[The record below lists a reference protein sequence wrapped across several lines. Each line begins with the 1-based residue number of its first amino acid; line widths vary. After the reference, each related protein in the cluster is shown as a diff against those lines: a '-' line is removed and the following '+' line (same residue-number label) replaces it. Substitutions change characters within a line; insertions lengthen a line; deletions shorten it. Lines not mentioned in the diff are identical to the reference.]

1 MRIADLEIAVP
12 DDWEDHSLYTYV
24 APAEDVSPALS
35 KGSSP
40 FRTNVVFQQRP
51 LGDETIEDRV
61 QQVLKSTAET
71 FGEVEVKVEDGPSNA
86 DMTSRR
92 VSYTVVDGVTNQP
105 VGQLIYVC
113 VVGELEWQVAFSIA
127 AISMRER
134 IPDFDRMV
142 ASMQRAPR

>member
-1 MRIADLEIAVP
+1 
-12 DDWEDHSLYTYV
+12 
-24 APAEDVSPALS
+24 
-35 KGSSP
+35 
-40 FRTNVVFQQRP
+40 
-51 LGDETIEDRV
+51 
-61 QQVLKSTAET
+61 
-71 FGEVEVKVEDGPSNA
+71 
-86 DMTSRR
+86 
-92 VSYTVVDGVTNQP
+92 VVDGVTNQP